1 MTDLTAKT
9 NPEQASHA
17 MHRELSQTE
26 DDASLILS
34 RVESLYEQG
43 RYVDA
48 LATSQPLGPV
58 TTWSSPAGRVMAG
71 RLAGNLGAPR
81 LGRALHWLAG
91 RNDASHPAVLYYSAM
106 AYWSRFGTLHAWR
119 RYQAIEMPS
128 DATATQKADWLALK
142 ATMLAWMR
150 DFSRAEPLMIDQVA
164 KDIKEQWAKYNIT
177 EVTLSPTSEG
187 FEGTAKSS
195 EGETFKITLKK
206 DTAKKS
212 VSGTGMG
219 DRSSPHTGRCGVA

>member
-34 RVESLYEQG
+34 RVEALYEQG

-48 LATSQPLGPV
+48 LEASKPLGPV

-91 RNDASHPAVLYYSAM
+91 RNDDSHPAVLYYSAM

-119 RYQAIEMPS
+119 RYQAVDMPS
-128 DATATQKADWLALK
+128 DATASQKADWLALK

-150 DFSRAEPLMIDQVA
+150 DFSRAEPLSLMAHNRSDTTNA
-164 KDIKEQWAKYNIT
+164 RLREQI
-177 EVTLSPTSEG
+177 
-187 FEGTAKSS
+187 
-195 EGETFKITLKK
+195 
-206 DTAKKS
+206 
-212 VSGTGMG
+212 
-219 DRSSPHTGRCGVA
+219 GVARRIMVCKNRDGRSNSLAVNLTGLI